1 MFPPRLSSRQLQTQL
16 PPVNISHLYLSLSSH
31 ASDRNIK
38 PGAGSP
44 RHCLRTPRT
53 RHKLHQKTYDG
64 LLLPHLYLQVQDHKG
79 GVDERHGGATPE
91 GGAQGYRR
99 HYEEL
104 SHWSLQVQEVH
115 TKTTSE
121 DTDEIPQW

>member
-1 MFPPRLSSRQLQTQL
+1 MFPPRFSNRQLQTQL

-53 RHKLHQKTYDG
+53 RHKLHHQTYDG
-64 LLLPHLYLQVQDHKG
+64 LLLPHQYLQVQDQQG
-79 GVDERHGGATPE
+79 GDAERQGGATPE
-91 GGAQGYRR
+91 GGAQVDRR
-99 HYEEL
+99 HDEEL
-104 SHWSLQVQEVH
+104 SLWNLQVQDVH
-115 TKTTSE
+115 SKATSE